1 MGDLEIQETNK
12 IRVALGMK
20 PLPVPGGS
28 KESETN
34 GPVFKQK
41 SSSSSSSSR
50 HKKKKKKKHSTSSND
65 SDSASSSDSV
75 DDDDNATYEARQSKA
90 ASNWQ
95 KLEDERQ
102 AAAKKQATKD
112 AIRKA
117 RDAAQ
122 RVAKLEG
129 KGLGEEGEDT
139 GLDTKTWLKQQSKRQ
154 KKIDEARKRKMA
166 EELEERERMEQQEY
180 TTADLA
186 GIKVG
191 HEIDRFDEGGGEQ
204 VLVLKD
210 TNVVDDEDEDDE
222 LENVELRDREDV
234 EARLKAKRKR
244 PVYDPS
250 AEAEG
255 AGGGSLLGQ
264 YDEEINGKQR
274 SRFTLDGQ
282 GRTVEQSSSGPTG
295 LSEDRKWRGNSIT
308 LDLLQDEMPA
318 SDYVDPSEIKIRK
331 PKKKKAK
338 TSRTRRGD
346 DDDGLLPAE
355 SAAGANG
362 VASSEQMAVD
372 SGATVSNAKTK
383 ITDDANFVD
392 DDDLQANLA
401 MQRRQALKKR
411 EKMRPE
417 QLLKQMRE
425 DEDASVA
432 AQVDGEAD
440 AEPGLVIDE
449 TSEFV
454 DRLQRTGASARREA
468 DIKEEEEEEEG
479 DSMEVDRRGNYKNE
493 DEQDAEM
500 QSPVDDNTNNNHQ
513 VKQEIKQENTEEEV
527 DLEAIGFSEE
537 AAVNKGVG
545 PALALL
551 TQRGLIDKA
560 EKEDLNKGFRERQHF
575 LAEKQKREEDAE
587 RKARYQREKDRQSG
601 RFEHMSA
608 RDREEYARRTNVQ
621 REQGESRELAE
632 LFNREYKPNFRLS
645 YSDEFGREVDR
656 VEAFKNLSHQFHGK
670 GSGKQ
675 KTEKRLKKIN
685 DEKRKMAESSLD
697 SSQRLGMNNV
707 AGVTARK
714 NRQAGVRLQ

>member
-20 PLPVPGGS
+20 PLPVPS
-28 KESETN
+28 KESDGTN
-34 GPVFKQK
+34 GPIFKNRSSRTK
-41 SSSSSSSSR
+41 RSSSSGS
-50 HKKKKKKKHSTSSND
+50 
-65 SDSASSSDSV
+65 SASNNTDSGSGSDT
-75 DDDDNATYEARQSKA
+75 DDNATYEARQSKA

-95 KLEDERQ
+95 KLEDERR

-129 KGLGEEGEDT
+129 KGLGDEGEDT

-154 KKIDEARKRKMA
+154 KKIEEARKKKMA

-180 TTADLA
+180 TAADLA

-222 LENVELRDREDV
+222 LENVELRDREEV

-250 AEAEG
+250 EEAEG
-255 AGGGSLLGQ
+255 AGVGGGSLLGQ
-264 YDEEINGKQR
+264 YDEEIHGKQR

-282 GRTVEQSSSGPTG
+282 GKTVEQSLSGSTG
-295 LSEDRKWRGNSIT
+295 ATEGKKRIGNSIT

-318 SDYVDPSEIKIRK
+318 SDYVDPSEIKVRK

-338 TSRTRRGD
+338 TSRVRRE
-346 DDDGLLPAE
+346 DDDGLFPVDVTTE
-355 SAAGANG
+355 TNG
-362 VASSEQMAVD
+362 VAESEQMTVD
-372 SGATVSNAKTK
+372 SGSTAANAKKK
-383 ITDDANFVD
+383 IKDDANFVD

-401 MQRRQALKKR
+401 LQRRQALKKR
-411 EKMRPE
+411 EKIRPE

-425 DEDASVA
+425 EEDASVA
-432 AQVDGEAD
+432 IQADGEAD

-454 DRLQRTGASARREA
+454 DRLQRTSAFTRREA
-468 DIKEEEEEEEG
+468 EIKEEEEEDENM
-479 DSMEVDRRGNYKNE
+479 DIDRRGIYKE
-493 DEQDAEM
+493 DDDQDAEM
-500 QSPVDDNTNNNHQ
+500 QSPAADNINANQ
-513 VKQEIKQENTEEEV
+513 VKQEIKQENTEEEL

-575 LAEKQKREEDAE
+575 LAEKHKREDEAE

-608 RDREEYARRTNVQ
+608 RDREEYARRINVQ
-621 REQGESRELAE
+621 REQGESRDLAE

-675 KTEKRLKKIN
+675 KTEKRLKKIK

>member
-1 MGDLEIQETNK
+1 MGDLDIEETNK

-20 PLPVPGGS
+20 PLPGS
-28 KESETN
+28 DKGKDAK
-34 GPVFKQK
+34 GPVFKK
-41 SSSSSSSSR
+41 SR
-50 HKKKKKKKHSTSSND
+50 KKRS
-65 SDSASSSDSV
+65 SASSASDSNS
-75 DDDDNATYEARQSKA
+75 DSDAGSGSGSDSDDNATYEGRQAKA
-90 ASNWQ
+90 SSNWQ

-102 AAAKKQATKD
+102 AAAKRQATKD

-129 KGLGEEGEDT
+129 KSLGAEGEDT
-139 GLDTKTWLKQQSKRQ
+139 SLDTKTWLKQQSKRQ

-166 EELEERERMEQQEY
+166 EELEERERMEQRQY
-180 TTADLA
+180 TSADLA

-191 HEIDRFDEGGGEQ
+191 HEIERFDEGGEEQ

-210 TNVVDDEDEDDE
+210 ANVVDDEDVDDE
-222 LENVELRDREDV
+222 LENVNLRDREELEV
-234 EARLKAKRKR
+234 RMKAKRKK
-244 PVYDPS
+244 PAYDPS
-250 AEAEG
+250 EEAE
-255 AGGGSLLGQ
+255 GGGSLLGQ
-264 YDEEINGKQR
+264 YDEEIHGRQK

-282 GRTVEQSSSGPTG
+282 GRTMEQPAGSVGAV
-295 LSEDRKWRGNSIT
+295 EDRKLKGKSIA
-308 LDLLQDEMPA
+308 LDLLKDEVPV
-318 SDYVDPSEIKIRK
+318 SDYIDPSEIKVRK

-338 TSRTRRGD
+338 TSRVKHGD
-346 DDDGLLPAE
+346 DELLPA
-355 SAAGANG
+355 
-362 VASSEQMAVD
+362 VD
-372 SGATVSNAKTK
+372 IATVNNVPDSDRFAVNSASKAPNAKGGSK
-383 ITDDANFVD
+383 DDINFVD

-401 MQRRQALKKR
+401 LQRRQALKKR
-411 EKMRPE
+411 EKVRPE
-417 QLLKQMRE
+417 QLLKQLQEEEEASTAMRA
-425 DEDASVA
+425 DE
-432 AQVDGEAD
+432 QAD

-454 DRLQRTGASARREA
+454 DRLQRTSMSVRRGPKA
-468 DIKEEEEEEEG
+468 KEEEDG
-479 DSMEVDRRGNYKNE
+479 MDVDERSAHE
-493 DEQDAEM
+493 DEDDDQDDKMRSPAANDAEEAY
-500 QSPVDDNTNNNHQ
+500 SN
-513 VKQEIKQENTEEEV
+513 IKQEKDEADV

-545 PALALL
+545 QALALL
-551 TQRGLIDKA
+551 SQRGLIDKTK
-560 EKEDLNKGFRERQHF
+560 KEDLNKGFRERQQF
-575 LAEKQKREEDAE
+575 LAEKHKREDEAE

-608 RDREEYARRTNVQ
+608 RDREEFARRTNVQ

-645 YSDEFGREVDR
+645 YTDEFGREVDR

-675 KTEKRLKKIN
+675 KTEKRLKKIG

-697 SSQRLGMNNV
+697 SSQRLGMNNA
-707 AGVTARK
+707 AGATARK